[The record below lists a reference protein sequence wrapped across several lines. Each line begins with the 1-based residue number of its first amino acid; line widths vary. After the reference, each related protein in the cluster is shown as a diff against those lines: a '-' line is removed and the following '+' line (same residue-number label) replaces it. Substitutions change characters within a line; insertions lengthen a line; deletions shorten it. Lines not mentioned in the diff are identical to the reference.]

1 MSLIN
6 QTVEASVRSVR
17 AFVQQYMSLAL
28 EQARASIT
36 TYAERF
42 THAMIIALTT
52 SEKGEKV
59 HLLLH
64 ATIAQCSLSTCSC
77 NSAGRQMSLVMFPD
91 VDSLHHL
98 NPETLSPRVI
108 REWCRRGCPPW
119 NMCAATR
126 HAWLRCCSKR
136 LHCRCDSS
144 ICPCRLFMPTFW
156 SFWNPSFCHQAWHC
170 SCVTCSGCALR

>member
-17 AFVQQYMSLAL
+17 AFVQQYMSRAL

-59 HLLLH
+59 HLPLH
-64 ATIAQCSLSTCSC
+64 TTIAQCSSSLSRCSRC
-77 NSAGRQMSLVMFPD
+77 RPPEFTADASRCSTAASL
-91 VDSLHHL
+91 
-98 NPETLSPRVI
+98 EY
-108 REWCRRGCPPW
+108 
-119 NMCAATR
+119 
-126 HAWLRCCSKR
+126 
-136 LHCRCDSS
+136 
-144 ICPCRLFMPTFW
+144 
-156 SFWNPSFCHQAWHC
+156 
-170 SCVTCSGCALR
+170 